1 MTFNDDR
8 RSVTIEVQDGGFGDS
23 DGVASGVIVDSG
35 GVVVADS
42 TSTTTETSGGGGQ
55 VGSAPACFIATA
67 AGEGRGEPGTLPLTA
82 GLLIVGALMGCAM
95 RRRR

>member
-23 DGVASGVIVDSG
+23 DGVANGVIVDPG
-35 GVVVADS
+35 GVVADS
-42 TSTTTETSGGGGQ
+42 TSTTTETSGGGDK
-55 VGSAPACFIATA
+55 VGSAAACFIATA
-67 AGEGRGEPGTLPLTA
+67 AGEGRGDPGILPLTA
-82 GLLIVGALMGCAM
+82 CLLIVGAVMAFAM